1 MNKTEFQNIIKSVRE
16 QLATDGI
23 ATISTGNCNY
33 PKPIMTKKQEEQ
45 KRAMITADFEKENN
59 LDGYGCWMNPPFSKA
74 TAMFEHFFKV
84 VIHGVAI
91 YRCDNMETQL
101 WALILNE
108 ADWVHIFNKRINYEG
123 HKGKG
128 ARFGSA
134 LFGVGV
140 PPPKN
145 LEGTTI
151 HKIN

>member
-1 MNKTEFQNIIKSVRE
+1 MKGNN
-16 QLATDGI
+16 G
-23 ATISTGNCNY
+23 TGNTTDRDDWETPQELWNILDQQYSFTFDCCASKNNS
-33 PKPIMTKKQEEQ
+33 KTK
-45 KRAMITADFEKENN
+45 AFFTDFEKENN

-91 YRCDNMETQL
+91 YRCDNMETQI

-140 PPPKN
+140 LPPKN